1 MAAYGSLQHIFDNPL
16 PESPTLLESLS
27 TWNQIKSVKN
37 PVDPQPSLTE
47 IFGEL
52 YFKEDPLTPSYSYG
66 DCHKR
71 SEGLSVMNSESLQLC
86 TEGLGV
92 ESSDDIVEDLREERR
107 SPEERLNVKCSKNM
121 ETGRSL
127 LCGEFRRSRTS
138 GGGTF
143 PPPISCIGESGK
155 PWFWFKPHRKDG
167 RLVLRE
173 VRIPTREFL
182 HSWREDGRLKMHFV
196 HPNDEILEE
205 EDEEG
210 MEDMEEFDGDEEG
223 NTQLI

>member
-16 PESPTLLESLS
+16 PENPTLLESLS
-27 TWNQIKSVKN
+27 TWNQI
-37 PVDPQPSLTE
+37 
-47 IFGEL
+47 

-71 SEGLSVMNSESLQLC
+71 SEGLSVMMNSESLQLC

-92 ESSDDIVEDLREERR
+92 ESSDDVVEDLKEERQ
-107 SPEERLNVKCSKNM
+107 SPEERLNVKCMKNM
-121 ETGRSL
+121 GMEQSL
-127 LCGEFRRSRTS
+127 LRGEFRRSRTS

-182 HSWREDGRLKMHFV
+182 HSCREDGRLKMHFV

-223 NTQLI
+223 NPQLV